1 MNLPLETLITL
12 AAEFAALSLIAVG
25 GANTV
30 LPEMHR
36 RAVDARGWVSD
47 AQFSELF
54 ALAQAAPGPNVLVV
68 SLIGWMVAGLA
79 GAVVAIIAVCL
90 PTCVLAFFASR
101 ALAARREARWTRLLQ
116 EGMAPI
122 TVGLILASGWLI
134 SAGAARGAVSV
145 AIIVFTAV
153 ATLCLPLHPL
163 WWIAAGA
170 LLGLAGVV

>member
-1 MNLPLETLITL
+1 MLL
-12 AAEFAALSLIAVG
+12 ALALEFAALSLISVG

-36 RAVDARGWVSD
+36 RSVDARGWVSD

-68 SLIGWMVAGLA
+68 CLIGWMAAGLA
-79 GAVVAIIAVCL
+79 GALVAIIAVCL
-90 PTCVLAFFASR
+90 PTCLLAFFASR
-101 ALAARREARWTRLLQ
+101 AIAARRGARWTVLLQ

-134 SAGAARGAVSV
+134 SAGAARGPLSIG
-145 AIIVFTAV
+145 IIVFTAL
-153 ATLCLPLHPL
+153 ATLLVPLHPL
-163 WWIAAGA
+163 WWIAGGAGLG
-170 LLGLAGVV
+170 LLGWV